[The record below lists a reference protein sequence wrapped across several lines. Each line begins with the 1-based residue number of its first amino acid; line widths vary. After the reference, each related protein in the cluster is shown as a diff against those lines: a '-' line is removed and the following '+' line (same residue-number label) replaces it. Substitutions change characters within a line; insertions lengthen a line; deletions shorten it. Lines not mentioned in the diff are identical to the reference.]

1 MSDTDSFIEEVS
13 EEVRRDRL
21 FKLMKKYG
29 WIGIAVVM
37 LLVGG
42 AAYNEWQKA
51 QTRQAA
57 ENLGDQV
64 LSALK
69 NNDSGDRLTAL
80 NEIAAGSD
88 ADAVIA
94 MLKSNEAVAGD
105 LTDEA
110 KSELLVVVS
119 NETLPTYYRHLA
131 EFKLLLLESE
141 SLDPE
146 VRIARF
152 EPLTAAGAPY
162 RLLASEQIAII
173 EISTGNSE
181 AALQRLSD
189 ILIDGEITTGL
200 RRRVSQLI
208 VALGGDLSAL

>member
-21 FKLMKKYG
+21 FSLMKKYG
-29 WIGIAVVM
+29 WIAITLVL

-42 AAYNEWQKA
+42 AAYNEWRKA
-51 QTRQAA
+51 QIQNAA
-57 ENLGDQV
+57 ENLGDQI

-69 NNDSGDRLTAL
+69 NNDSSDRLAAL
-80 NEIAAGSD
+80 NEIAADAD
-88 ADAVIA
+88 ADAVLS
-94 MLKSNEAVAGD
+94 MLSSSEAVAGD
-105 LTDEA
+105 LTDDA
-110 KSELLVVVS
+110 KAELLAVVS
-119 NETLPTYYRHLA
+119 NDALPTYYRHLA

-141 SLDPE
+141 TLDPE
-146 VRIARF
+146 VRLARF

-162 RLLASEQIAII
+162 RLLASEQMAVI

-189 ILIDGEITTGL
+189 ILIDGEITAGL

-208 VALGGDLSAL
+208 VALGGDLSSL